1 MRRCSAPIVSTD
13 QISLALAF
21 FAGVVSFVSPCVLA
35 LLPVYLAYLGETA
48 SSMAIAAPGAG
59 SVIAGASRR
68 PILAQAALFVTAFGA
83 VFTVLGISVGLLGGA
98 LFALP
103 AVRQIAGGVVI
114 GLGFLM
120 TGVFGPILNRFQL
133 GIRPQRLPETRSLRS
148 LALGGLFAL
157 GWSPC
162 IGPVLGA
169 ILTMGASSQS
179 APVAGL
185 LLVAYSAG
193 LAVPFLLAAAAL
205 PRMGRVMV
213 ALRRWHRQVEVA
225 AGIFIMAMGVLIL
238 TNAFARMAG
247 LFTFLL

>member
-1 MRRCSAPIVSTD
+1 MSTD

-21 FAGVVSFVSPCVLA
+21 IAGVVSFVSPCVLA
-35 LLPVYLAYLGETA
+35 LVPVYLAYLGETA
-48 SSMAIAAPGAG
+48 SSATVAATPGG
-59 SVIAGASRR
+59 TTVNLASRG
-68 PILAQAALFVTAFGA
+68 PIIAQAGLFVTGFGV
-83 VFTVLGISVGLLGGA
+83 VFTLLGISVGLLGGA
-98 LFALP
+98 VFALP
-103 AVRQIAGGVVI
+103 AARQIAGATVI
-114 GLGFLM
+114 VLGLLM
-120 TGVFGPILNRFQL
+120 TGVFGPILDRFQMGL
-133 GIRPQRLPETRSLRS
+133 RPERLPASRSVRS

-205 PRMGRVMV
+205 PHMSPVMA
-213 ALRRWHRQVEVA
+213 ALRRWHRQVEIA
-225 AGIFIMAMGVLIL
+225 AGLFIVGMGVLIF
-238 TNAFARMAG
+238 TNAFARMAS
-247 LFTFLL
+247 LFTFVL

>member
-1 MRRCSAPIVSTD
+1 MSTD

-21 FAGVVSFVSPCVLA
+21 IAGVVSFISPCVLA
-35 LLPVYLAYLGETA
+35 LVPVYLAYLGETA
-48 SSMAIAAPGAG
+48 SS
-59 SVIAGASRR
+59 ASLATPAEVVVASPSRG
-68 PILAQAALFVTAFGA
+68 PIIAQATLFVAAFGA
-83 VFTVLGISVGLLGGA
+83 VFTLLGISVGLLGGA

-103 AVRQIAGGVVI
+103 TVRQVAGVAVI
-114 GLGFLM
+114 VLGLLM
-120 TGVFGPILNRFQL
+120 TGMFGPVLDRYQVGL
-133 GIRPQRLPETRSLRS
+133 RPDRLPASRSVRS
-148 LALGGLFAL
+148 VALGGLFAL

-205 PRMGRVMV
+205 PRMAPVMA
-213 ALRRWHRQVEVA
+213 ALRRWHRQVEIA
-225 AGIFIMAMGVLIL
+225 AGLFIVAMGVLIF
-238 TNAFARMAG
+238 TNAFARMAS
-247 LFTFLL
+247 LFTFIL